1 MGACYRSGA
10 PRPIQVDAPSSP
22 RPPTTPISSP
32 TSIAPDASL
41 TEVITFSVRLL
52 GFSVSELLSRFW
64 VCLFCGLLRK
74 LRVSLRRRL
83 LRLEVGLD
91 PRAGPLAMRLSFLT
105 TNIFQLK
112 LRSLGLGLDSGISGI
127 SGLAPTRT
135 HSGRSGFSGWL
146 WRYLWTWRERR
157 LSSTHS

>member
-1 MGACYRSGA
+1 MGLPLLWPIEEAQSVASEEAVAAGSGA
-10 PRPIQVDAPSSP
+10 G
-22 RPPTTPISSP
+22 P
-32 TSIAPDASL
+32 TSGPSGDAAVVL
-41 TEVITFSVRLL
+41 NN
-52 GFSVSELLSRFW
+52 
-64 VCLFCGLLRK
+64 
-74 LRVSLRRRL
+74 
-83 LRLEVGLD
+83 
-91 PRAGPLAMRLSFLT
+91 LA
-105 TNIFQLK
+105 NIFQLK